1 MGYTTRAVGR
11 SPGVIRVKDM
21 LIIILLFFLVI
32 YFGREIVYQ
41 RQEVEQTIKNSTFQQ
56 ELDNWQP
63 FQ

>member
-11 SPGVIRVKDM
+11 SPGVIEVKDM